1 MEFDQKLSEQVVS
14 CPLAVGN
21 VRFAG
26 RAWLAPMSGV
36 TDLGMRR
43 VALACGAG
51 AVVSEMVAADA
62 YLGGRFEARLRAE
75 GEGITPHIVQ
85 IAGCEPVSMADAARL
100 AEASGAHMIDINM
113 GCPAKRVTGG
123 WSGSALMRDL
133 DQAKRMIEATVAA
146 VSVPVSVK
154 MRLGWDENAL
164 NAPELARRAQSAGI
178 GLVTVHGRT
187 RQQFYKG
194 EANWAAIAR
203 VRDAFSGILIA
214 NGDIGSI
221 RDALACRKASG
232 ADAVMVGRAATGRP
246 WLVGEIAAALD
257 DRAWQ
262 TPSPVAMSEA
272 ATAHYDYL
280 IASMGAPAGTRHAR
294 KHLAAYAQ
302 EAARHGASVTPQVR
316 TELVTATDPER
327 VRALL
332 AGLFEPVR
340 YGAVA

>member
-1 MEFDQKLSEQVVS
+1 MQFEQKLSEVPAS
-14 CPLAVGN
+14 LAYGSA
-21 VRFAG
+21 RFAG
-26 RAWLAPMSGV
+26 RAWLAPMSGI

-43 VALACGAG
+43 VALDFGAG

-62 YLGGRFEARLRAE
+62 YLGGKFEARLRAE

-133 DQAKRMIEATVAA
+133 DHATRLIEATVQA

-154 MRLGWDENAL
+154 MRLGWDESAL
-164 NAPELARRAQSAGI
+164 NAPELARRAEATGV

-203 VRDAFSGILIA
+203 VRDAFSGILVA
-214 NGDIGSI
+214 NGDIGSVS
-221 RDALACRKASG
+221 DARTCLKASG
-232 ADAVMVGRAATGRP
+232 ADAVMIGRAATGRP

-257 DRAWQ
+257 GRAWQ
-262 TPSPVAMSEA
+262 TPSPDAMA
-272 ATAHYDYL
+272 AAASAHYDYL
-280 IASMGAPAGTRHAR
+280 IASMGVPAGTRHAR
-294 KHLAAYAQ
+294 KHLAAYAE
-302 EAARHGASVTPQVR
+302 EAVRHGAMVPALLR
-316 TELVTATDPER
+316 TELVTATDPDR
-327 VRALL
+327 VRTLL